1 MHRASELGFKGQGVG
16 LLQPGIGCRSVHSV
30 RMGSGSG
37 RMRRFSLLEESGT
50 SASLLEESST
60 SASLLEESGTSAS
73 LLEESTERMWPVSA
87 GARVGLA
94 SACLLEESM
103 DCIHIVKSARALRTG
118 AGALECQ
125 RAPRRLAG
133 LLVVRG
139 CGPFFCSLSFLR
151 DHLNRGAY
159 RAFLDACIRDT

>member
-1 MHRASELGFKGQGVG
+1 MHRASALGFKGQGVG
-16 LLQPGIGCRSVHSV
+16 LLQPGIGCRSVH
-30 RMGSGSG
+30 R
-37 RMRRFSLLEESGT
+37 LEESG
-50 SASLLEESST
+50 T

-87 GARVGLA
+87 GARVSLA

-103 DCIHIVKSARALRTG
+103 DCIHIVKSARAQRTG

-133 LLVVRG
+133 LLVVKG
-139 CGPFFCSLSFLR
+139 CGRLFLFLSFLR